1 MKSLKTDAVPDP
13 CPVCERPNHHPS
25 DHHMVPRS
33 RGGKATTTIC
43 RDCHSAIHATF
54 TNKELERAFNT
65 VETLLAHEGFAKMV
79 AFIRKQNPMRK
90 QAFKRTKESRRRG
103 AGG

>member
-54 TNKELERAFNT
+54 TNRELDDEFHT
-65 VETLLAHEGFAKMV
+65 VDALLAHPTFAQTI
-79 AFIRKQNPMRK
+79 AFIAKQDPGGRV
-90 QAFKRTKESRRRG
+90 RTAPARRRG
-103 AGG
+103 SRR